1 MERRKV
7 RTAQSNVPVNSRV
20 PAVLRGTD
28 SATENDCLTL
38 SLRRGQ
44 GEVENVR

>member
-1 MERRKV
+1 MKRRKV

-20 PAVLRGTD
+20 SAAMRGTD
-28 SATENDCLTL
+28 SATENNCLTL
-38 SLRRGQ
+38 SFRRGQ